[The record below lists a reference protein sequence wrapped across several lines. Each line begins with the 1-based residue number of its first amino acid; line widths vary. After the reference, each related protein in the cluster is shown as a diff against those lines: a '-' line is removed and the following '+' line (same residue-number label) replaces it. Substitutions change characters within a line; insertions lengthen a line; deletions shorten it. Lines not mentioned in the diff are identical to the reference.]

1 MAERNQA
8 RTRGERRQTGGSRIA
23 EEIAKLYG
31 LKVPRS
37 ISIREAR
44 SPERQAPGAAGVHR
58 LGWRPLGRKGENR
71 LISQPPARAAVRALV
86 VASALAFLAAGCRQ
100 EAKTEPPQ
108 PRPVRTVTVEKGEVG
123 DSVALTGDIRAENEV
138 NLAFRVG
145 GRIIERKGEVGD
157 KVEPDQMLARLD
169 PQDELNTLR
178 SAQAALAAAEA
189 QEVEAQNNFDRQNHL
204 MERGFTTRAIF
215 DSAKQGLQT
224 AQARVDDAT
233 AQVDIAQDRVSFTE
247 LKANVSGTITARL
260 AESGQVI
267 QAGQPIFT
275 VARQDGRD
283 AVFDVPAQVLRAA
296 PADATITIAL
306 ADDPSVTAKARVRTV
321 SPQADPVTRT
331 FQVRLSLIDHP
342 EAMRLGAT
350 VTGRLQLEGGQG
362 ISIPASALTSVNRQ
376 PAVWIVDPNSLTVK
390 LRNVEVQRFDPA
402 TAVISQGLEPG
413 EVVVT
418 AGVQALHPGQKV
430 RLLGATS

>member
-1 MAERNQA
+1 MVPSNPRPT
-8 RTRGERRQTGGSRIA
+8 TRG
-23 EEIAKLYG
+23 
-31 LKVPRS
+31 
-37 ISIREAR
+37 
-44 SPERQAPGAAGVHR
+44 
-58 LGWRPLGRKGENR
+58 
-71 LISQPPARAAVRALV
+71 AVRALAV
-86 VASALAFLAAGCRQ
+86 ALALAALVAGCRQ

-108 PRPVRTVTVEKGEVG
+108 PRPVRTVTVEKGQVG
-123 DSVALTGDIRAENEV
+123 DTVQLTGDIQAENEV
-138 NLAFRVG
+138 NLAFRIG

-157 KVEPDQMLARLD
+157 KVEPDQVLAKLD

-178 SAQAALAAAEA
+178 SARAALAAADA
-189 QEVEAQNNFDRQNHL
+189 QAVEAQNTFDRQNHL

-215 DSAKQGLQT
+215 DQAKQGLQT

-233 AQVDIAQDRVSFTE
+233 AQVDIAQDRVGFTE
-247 LKANVSGTITARL
+247 LKANVEGTITARL
-260 AESGQVI
+260 AESGQVV

-275 VARQDGRD
+275 VARKDGRD

-306 ADDPSVTAKARVRTV
+306 ANDPSVTAKAQVRTV

-362 ISIPASALTSVNRQ
+362 ITIPASALTSIDRQ
-376 PAVWIVDPNSLTVK
+376 PAVWVVDPASLTVK
-390 LRNVEVQRFDPA
+390 LRNVEVQRFDPG
-402 TAVISQGLEPG
+402 TAVISAGLEPG
-413 EVVVT
+413 DVVVT

-430 RLLGATS
+430 RLLGAAS

>member
-1 MAERNQA
+1 L
-8 RTRGERRQTGGSRIA
+8 RG
-23 EEIAKLYG
+23 K
-31 LKVPRS
+31 
-37 ISIREAR
+37 
-44 SPERQAPGAAGVHR
+44 R
-58 LGWRPLGRKGENR
+58 LGYKHGRVVARGFV
-71 LISQPPARAAVRALV
+71 LAPSTAHSPARGSICALFGALGLALLAV
-86 VASALAFLAAGCRQ
+86 GCNQ
-100 EAKTEPPQ
+100 EAKTEPPL
-108 PRPVRTVTVEKGEVG
+108 PRPVRTVTVEKGVVG
-123 DSVALTGDIRAENEV
+123 DAVQLTGDIRAENEV
-138 NLAFRVG
+138 NLAFRIG

-157 KVEPDQMLARLD
+157 KVEPDQVLAKLD

-178 SAQAALAAAEA
+178 SAQAALTAAQA
-189 QEVEAQNNFDRQNHL
+189 QQVEAQNTFDRQNHL

-215 DSAKQGLQT
+215 DSAKQALQT

-233 AQVDIAQDRVSFTE
+233 AQLDIAQDRVGFTE
-247 LKANVSGTITARL
+247 LRANVEGTITARS
-260 AESGQVI
+260 AESGQVV

-275 VARQDGRD
+275 VARTDGRD

-350 VTGRLQLEGGQG
+350 VTGRLQLESGKG
-362 ISIPASALTSVNRQ
+362 ISIPASALTATGSK
-376 PAVWIVDPNSLTVK
+376 PAVWVVDPANLTVA
-390 LRNVEVQRFDPA
+390 LRNVEVARFDPA
-402 TAVISQGLEPG
+402 SAVISSGLEPG
-413 EVVVT
+413 DVVVT

>member
-1 MAERNQA
+1 MAPCTPHPAA
-8 RTRGERRQTGGSRIA
+8 R
-23 EEIAKLYG
+23 G
-31 LKVPRS
+31 L
-37 ISIREAR
+37 A
-44 SPERQAPGAAGVHR
+44 
-58 LGWRPLGRKGENR
+58 
-71 LISQPPARAAVRALV
+71 RALV
-86 VASALAFLAAGCRQ
+86 VAPAFALLLASCNQ

-145 GRIIERKGEVGD
+145 GRIIERKGGVGD
-157 KVEPDQMLARLD
+157 KVEPDQVLAKLD

-178 SAQAALAAAEA
+178 SAQAALAAARA
-189 QEVEAQNNFDRQNHL
+189 QEVEAQGNFDRQNHL

-215 DSAKQGLQT
+215 DAATQGLQT
-224 AQARVDDAT
+224 AQARVDDAS
-233 AQVDIAQDRVSFTE
+233 AQLDIAQDRVSFTE
-247 LKANVSGTITARL
+247 LRANVSGTITART
-260 AESGQVI
+260 AESGEVV

-275 VARQDGRD
+275 IARQDGRD

-296 PADATITIAL
+296 PTDVTVTIAL

-321 SPQADPVTRT
+321 DPQADPVTRT
-331 FQVRLSLIDHP
+331 FRVRLSLIDHP

-350 VTGRLQLEGGQG
+350 VTGRLQLEGGKG
-362 ISIPASALTSVNRQ
+362 ISIPAAALTSIDRQ
-376 PAVWIVDPNSLTVK
+376 PAVWIVDPASLTVA
-390 LRNVEVQRFDPA
+390 LRNVEVERFDPA
-402 TAVISQGLEPG
+402 TAVISEGLEPG
-413 EVVVT
+413 DVVVT

>member
-1 MAERNQA
+1 MAL
-8 RTRGERRQTGGSRIA
+8 RT
-23 EEIAKLYG
+23 
-31 LKVPRS
+31 
-37 ISIREAR
+37 
-44 SPERQAPGAAGVHR
+44 
-58 LGWRPLGRKGENR
+58 
-71 LISQPPARAAVRALV
+71 QPPVRGLAPLV
-86 VASALAFLAAGCRQ
+86 FASALALLMAGCNQ
-100 EAKTEPPQ
+100 EGKTEPPQ

-157 KVEPDQMLARLD
+157 KVEPDQVLAKLD

-189 QEVEAQNNFDRQNHL
+189 QKVEAQSNFDRQNHL

-224 AQARVDDAT
+224 AQARVDDAA

-350 VTGRLQLEGGQG
+350 VTGRLKLEGGAG
-362 ISIPASALTSVNRQ
+362 ISIPASALTSIDRQ
-376 PAVWIVDPNSLTVK
+376 PAVWIVDPQSLTVK

-413 EVVVT
+413 DVVVT